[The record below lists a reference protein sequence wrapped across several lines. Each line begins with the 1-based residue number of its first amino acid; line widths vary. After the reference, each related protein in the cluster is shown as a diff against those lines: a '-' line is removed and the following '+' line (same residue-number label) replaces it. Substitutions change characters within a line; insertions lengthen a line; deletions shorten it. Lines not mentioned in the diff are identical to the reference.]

1 MFPARTISKQ
11 HNCPPS
17 RKQNGGFELAGLQMF
32 SQVYLKDDRMQK
44 KRKINSRKQECCGD
58 PSGKMSSRETSSVFP
73 REQAV
78 SVAILCISPYLYLAE
93 YSRRTSEANSRQ
105 KTQYL

>member
-1 MFPARTISKQ
+1 L
-11 HNCPPS
+11 PPS
-17 RKQNGGFELAGLQMF
+17 RKQNCGFELASLQMF
-32 SQVYLKDDRMQK
+32 SQVYFKDDRMQK
-44 KRKINSRKQECCGD
+44 KRQIDSRKQECCGD
-58 PSGKMSSRETSSVFP
+58 PSGKISSRETLSVFP

-78 SVAILCISPYLYLAE
+78 SVAIISPYLYLAE